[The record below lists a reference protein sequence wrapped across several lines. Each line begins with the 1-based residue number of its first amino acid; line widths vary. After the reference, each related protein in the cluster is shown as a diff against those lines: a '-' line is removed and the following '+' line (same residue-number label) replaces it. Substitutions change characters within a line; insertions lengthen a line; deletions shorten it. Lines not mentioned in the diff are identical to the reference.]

1 MNFEIRRNG
10 LFDHSPFPGQSLIIK
25 PLRRES
31 RSYLSPFVGLLAIV
45 FFFGCQ
51 GGRYENEATQD
62 LSRAE
67 KIHYEQYMV
76 QGQQLYRTHCSNC
89 HQEEGTG
96 LGKLIPPLAQSD
108 YLLADVDR
116 TLCLIKY
123 GLQGEIIVNDQ
134 SYQQPMP
141 ANEAL
146 RDIEIAQIATYI
158 YNHWGHAKGY
168 IPVKQVSNSLDQ
180 CAADSSTYSR
190 SLAK

>member
-1 MNFEIRRNG
+1 MSHIFREYCSLRNEVNLSALYSMTRH
-10 LFDHSPFPGQSLIIK
+10 LFQTISHHTLLIVAW
-25 PLRRES
+25 
-31 RSYLSPFVGLLAIV
+31 FVAI
-45 FFFGCQ
+45 FLFGCQ

-62 LSRAE
+62 LSRNE
-67 KIHYEQYMV
+67 KMRYEQYMV

-96 LGKLIPPLAQSD
+96 LGLLIPPLAQSD

-123 GLQGEIIVNDQ
+123 GMKGEIIVNDQ

-141 ANEAL
+141 ANETL

-158 YNHWGHAKGY
+158 YNHWGHAQGY
-168 IPVKQVSNSLDQ
+168 IPASRVSDALNY
-180 CAADSSTYSR
+180 CATP
-190 SLAK
+190 